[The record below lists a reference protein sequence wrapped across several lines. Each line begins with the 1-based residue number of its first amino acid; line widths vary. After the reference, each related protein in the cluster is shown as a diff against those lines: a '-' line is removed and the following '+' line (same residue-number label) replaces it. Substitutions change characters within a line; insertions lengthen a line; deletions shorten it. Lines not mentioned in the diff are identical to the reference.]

1 MPTVMIT
8 GASRGIGREFV
19 RQYLDAGWD
28 VIATC
33 RNPEGAGYGDGEA
46 LQLDIADPINVK
58 NLSEQL
64 SGKAIDLLI
73 NNAGVNL
80 AKNTNIGTFDYESW
94 DEIFW
99 VNVLAP
105 LRIAELFIPN
115 IKISERKQIVFLSS
129 IMASLEQNTG
139 GMPVYRSSKAALNQA
154 VLSITPHLRLKG
166 ITTLLIHPGWVKTD
180 MGGPNAA
187 IDVQTSVS
195 GMRETFESLTLDR
208 SGSYVNYDG
217 KTIPW

>member
-1 MPTVMIT
+1 M
-8 GASRGIGREFV
+8 A
-19 RQYLDAGWD
+19 
-28 VIATC
+28 C
-33 RNPEGAGYGDGEA
+33 YGDGEA

>member
-19 RQYLDAGWD
+19 KQYLKAGWD

-33 RNPEGAGYGDGEA
+33 RNPEGAGYRNGEA
-46 LQLDIADPINVK
+46 LQLDIADPTNLK

-80 AKNTNIGTFDYESW
+80 AKNTDIGTFDYDSW
-94 DEIFW
+94 AETFL

-105 LRIAELFIPN
+105 LRVTELFIPN

-154 VLSITPHLRLKG
+154 VVTITPQLRLKG

-187 IDVQTSVS
+187 IDVKTSVS
-195 GMRETFESLTLDR
+195 AMRETFDSLTLDR
-208 SGSYVNYDG
+208 TGSYVNYDG

>member
-33 RNPEGAGYGDGEA
+33 RNPEGAGYEDGEA

-80 AKNTNIGTFDYESW
+80 AKNTNIGTFDYDSW

-105 LRIAELFIPN
+105 LRVTELFILN
-115 IKISERKQIVFLSS
+115 IEISERRQIVFLSS

-187 IDVQTSVS
+187 IDAQTSVS
-195 GMRETFESLTLDR
+195 GMRETLDSLTLDR
-208 SGSYVNYDG
+208 TGSYVNYDG